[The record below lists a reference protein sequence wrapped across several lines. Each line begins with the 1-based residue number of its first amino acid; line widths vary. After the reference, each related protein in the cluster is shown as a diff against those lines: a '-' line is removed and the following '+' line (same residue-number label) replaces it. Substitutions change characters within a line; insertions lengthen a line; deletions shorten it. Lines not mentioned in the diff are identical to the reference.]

1 MSEETPP
8 TLKPAQERALLAILA
23 GKSFEATAAEV
34 GVNSSTVRRW
44 RKEPAFAAALDSER
58 RRLLSAATDSLRLAG
73 LESVTA
79 LRAILADPNCPA
91 AVKVQAAGCVLAH
104 LFRAVEDADT
114 SERIAALEEAQ
125 RNAPR
130 QY

>member
-8 TLKPAQERALLAILA
+8 TLKPAQERALLSILA

-34 GVNSSTVRRW
+34 GVDSSTLRRW
-44 RKEPAFAAALDSER
+44 RGQAAFKEAMENER
-58 RRLLSAATDSLRLAG
+58 RRLVASTTDTLRLAG
-73 LESVTA
+73 VEAVTQ
-79 LRAILADPNCPA
+79 LRAILADPSCPA

-104 LFRAVEDADT
+104 LYRAVEISDVVD
-114 SERIAALEEAQ
+114 RIAALEEAQ
-125 RNAPR
+125 QNAPR